1 LRRRKGH
8 ARSVRVFSSV
18 RSQKGLDKAGSNLD
32 LLMNLARGTSLPRIV
47 GLRSDIDDALGVK
60 VLLCTETARHPDLKT
75 RRLAE
80 ARPP

>member
-1 LRRRKGH
+1 
-8 ARSVRVFSSV
+8 
-18 RSQKGLDKAGSNLD
+18 
-32 LLMNLARGTSLPRIV
+32 MNLARGTSLPRIV
-47 GLRSDIDDALGVK
+47 GLRLDIDDALGVK